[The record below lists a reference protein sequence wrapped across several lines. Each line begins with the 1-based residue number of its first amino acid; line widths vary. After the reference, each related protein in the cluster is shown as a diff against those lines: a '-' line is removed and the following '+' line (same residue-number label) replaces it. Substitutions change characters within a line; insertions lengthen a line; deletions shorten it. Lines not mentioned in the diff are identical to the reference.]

1 MSLREIAV
9 SPCPQTHHLCLFPAC
24 TTVHILNAPP
34 LQLYDTLNPY
44 APVAWFRTAHRRD
57 VDGVEVVEPPTLSL
71 QPEVEHFPEV
81 VLASLLIV
89 EQKYRMASKRS
100 AGRLIAVQEVE
111 RV

>member
-24 TTVHILNAPP
+24 TTANILSTPQ
-34 LQLYDTLNPY
+34 LQLYDALNPY
-44 APVAWFRTAHRRD
+44 APVAWFRTAHRRE

-71 QPEVEHFPEV
+71 QPDVEYLQEV